1 MRTDLPAVFALSIA
15 SANAFSLPWKRQAGS
30 DNPYVPTST
39 SCPSSASIRVA
50 DSLNPDEESYAQERL
65 TKASQDLSSWLGRTL
80 DGFSSNRLPKLALA
94 LSGGGTKAGLTTA
107 GAVYGLDGR
116 ESSDSP
122 VAGLLQG
129 MTYVS
134 ALSGG
139 SLTLSGIMS
148 NNFAQVSTLRDELLE
163 ESYQNIFSAP
173 LTNADAIRA
182 DVGNKTAAGYPASLI
197 DIYGKV
203 ISYNFISATG
213 GNGLHWSNVTS
224 QSSFQDHSAPYP
236 IITITQANV
245 AAGMCSPNET
255 SAIWEVAPLEF
266 GSWDSNVDAFYPT
279 QYMGSVAGNS
289 SQCTTGF
296 DNTGFITAISSNI
309 LIDDTCSTG
318 NESTDSLSSLAGTVN
333 TAFSGVSL
341 VNPYGI
347 VPNPFYQSS
356 EAGPIR
362 DQQDLFGTDGGDSGQ
377 AIPVFPFLQPER
389 NIDVIVLVDAATQQP
404 GNITNGTWLYNTYTS
419 AQEKNLTRMPQ
430 VPTPSEFVAANL
442 SSRAQF
448 YGCNDNNTAT
458 LIYLPNTELGEAPT
472 GFQQTAEQV
481 NATFEGGVAMV
492 TQSQQNST
500 EAQEWAACLACAIV
514 HKSVEAADLPE
525 VCTGCL
531 ERYCWPRGNETES
544 GGSGGNGGGNGT
556 DSGSGS
562 GSGSENGAAG
572 IMFGANQ
579 FAWISVAITVGWA
592 VMVL

>member
-1 MRTDLPAVFALSIA
+1 MRTDLPAVLALSVA

-30 DNPYVPTST
+30 DNPYVPRST

-50 DSLNPDEESYAQERL
+50 DSLNQDEASYAQERL
-65 TKASQDLSSWLGRTL
+65 SKASEDLSSWLDRTL
-80 DGFSSNRLPKLALA
+80 NGFSADRLPKLALA

-122 VAGLLQG
+122 LAGLLQG

-139 SLTLSGIMS
+139 SLTLSGMMS
-148 NNFAQVSTLRDELLE
+148 NNFAQVSTLRNELLE
-163 ESYQNIFSAP
+163 QSYQNIFSAP
-173 LTNADAIRA
+173 LANADAIRA

-203 ISYNFISATG
+203 ISYNFFSASG
-213 GNGLHWSNVTS
+213 GNDLHWSNITS

-245 AAGMCSPNET
+245 AAGMCSPNAT
-255 SAIWEVAPLEF
+255 SAIWEIAPLEF
-266 GSWDSNVDAFYPT
+266 GSWDSIVDAFYPT

-318 NESTDSLSSLAGTVN
+318 NESTDSLSSLASTVN
-333 TAFSGVSL
+333 TAFSGVAL

-347 VPNPFYQSS
+347 VPNPFYQNA

-362 DQQDLFGTDGGDSGQ
+362 DQQDLFGTDGGNSGQ

-389 NIDVIVLVDAATQQP
+389 GVDVIVLVDAATQQP

-419 AQEKNLTRMPQ
+419 AQEKNLTKMPQ
-430 VPTPSEFVAANL
+430 VPTPSDFVAANL

-448 YGCNDNNTAT
+448 YGCHDNDTAT

-472 GFQQTAEQV
+472 GFQQSAEQV
-481 NATFEGGVAMV
+481 NATFSGGLAMV

-500 EAQEWAACLACAIV
+500 EAQEWAACVACAIV
-514 HKSVEAADLPE
+514 HKSVDAADLPE
-525 VCTGCL
+525 VCMSCL
-531 ERYCWPRGNETES
+531 DRYCWPRSNATEG
-544 GGSGGNGGGNGT
+544 GGSG
-556 DSGSGS
+556 GSGS
-562 GSGSENGAAG
+562 GSGSANGAMG
-572 IMFGANQ
+572 NMFAANQ
-579 FAWISVAITVGWA
+579 FAWISVAMTAAWA
-592 VMVL
+592 VMML